1 MRAFLTTLA
10 TCSAAMSAVAIM
22 LMLLDALALR
32 RRKIPARAMRM
43 AWLVVTVGFILPMR
57 PDLRRLAALLPHA
70 EPAID
75 ALHGQLLDVMPMLA
89 TIPAATV
96 APLPTTPP
104 INVPAAVRTPT
115 APHWQ
120 PDWVLIVTLVY
131 IAGATLVLGF
141 ELWRHWRFRR
151 TVLRWSH
158 PADAA
163 LNALSNARI
172 VVSRAVQAPLLM
184 GVRQPVIVLPERA
197 MPLGDLHA
205 MIAHEECH
213 RANHDVLIQYVA
225 LLARALHWFNPLML
239 LIASELTLKC
249 EQLCDEMTLTNCAI
263 TRRTYVGTIL
273 AAAATRRAPLT
284 TGFAGGKHIMKRRL
298 TALYS
303 RSVPRARALILA
315 LALALTVFAP
325 SLMALAAQ
333 ADPTASADAPTAT
346 DSQPQPTSAVLSD
359 GPTASADAP
368 TIADSQPQQT
378 SAMLNDG
385 LTASD
390 MLQNVLTIT
399 LAACEGDYETNALQ
413 LLAAGSG
420 VDALVNALNMYDRLE
435 ALYLG
440 EGFSF
445 DQLTEQYPELANRA
459 MYDLVTGA
467 SEPKLAERA
476 QLMLAAGELLPEVY
490 VRLGIDGYDES
501 DATASELLD
510 DALAIMWAYFGGD
523 DITSAMLILSAGDGV
538 DALLNAL
545 DMYNSMETVYI
556 DEGLSFEELAEQHTE
571 LANQAMYDLVIS
583 APEPKL
589 AVRAQLMF
597 ASGEL
602 FPEIYAQ
609 LAQGKYDARSALCA
623 CLAYNL
629 AQYSGRISQM
639 LSSPDAAMRVEADTA
654 LTEWW
659 AATGRGDL
667 FGISAPE
674 PDTEATATET
684 PVAVE
689 RTLSG
694 GDSPAEVLSDMMTI
708 TLTRPGIDALTA
720 ANMILAVGDGVGE
733 AMNALDTYDL
743 LETAYRDEGL
753 TFDEITDKYL
763 SEYVSIGNE
772 AMFAL
777 MASAP
782 KTDIST
788 QAKLMF
794 SSGELFPEIYAQLKL
809 GQYDAPSLL
818 SACIA
823 YNVAA
828 YKGRVTNV
836 CIVDAAE
843 RAKAMNALVEWSAAI
858 STDDNN
864 MLLNIFGPMNA
875 ERAEIEAQLE
885 AEQRDDIQLL
895 PIYGTDEQA

>member
-57 PDLRRLAALLPHA
+57 PDLRRLAALMPHA

-89 TIPAATV
+89 AIPAATV

-104 INVPAAVRTPT
+104 INVPATVMTPT

-158 PADAA
+158 PADAT

-303 RSVPRARALILA
+303 RSVPRAGALILA

-333 ADPTASADAPTAT
+333 ADPTASADAPTVA
-346 DSQPQPTSAVLSD
+346 DSQPQPTSAV
-359 GPTASADAP
+359 
-368 TIADSQPQQT
+368 
-378 SAMLNDG
+378 LNDG

-420 VDALVNALNMYDRLE
+420 VDALVDALNMYDRLE
-435 ALYLG
+435 ALYLS
-440 EGFSF
+440 EGLSF

-510 DALAIMWAYFGGD
+510 DALAIMRAYFGGD
-523 DITSAMLILSAGDGV
+523 DMTGAMLILSAGDGV

-545 DMYNSMETVYI
+545 DMYNSLETVYI

-583 APEPKL
+583 APEPGL

-609 LAQGKYDARSALCA
+609 LAQGEYDARSALCA

-694 GDSPAEVLSDMMTI
+694 GDSPAEVLNDMLTI

-733 AMNALDTYDL
+733 AMNALDTYGL

-782 KTDIST
+782 KTDIPT
-788 QAKLMF
+788 HAKLMF
-794 SSGELFPEIYAQLKL
+794 ASGELFPEIYAQLKL

-828 YKGRVTNV
+828 YKGRVANV

-864 MLLNIFGPMNA
+864 MLLNIFGPMDA

>member
-57 PDLRRLAALLPHA
+57 PDLRRLAVLLPHA

-104 INVPAAVRTPT
+104 INVPAAVMTPT

-172 VVSRAVQAPLLM
+172 VISRAVQAPLLM

-303 RSVPRARALILA
+303 RSVPRAGALILA

-333 ADPTASADAPTAT
+333 ADPTASADAPTVA
-346 DSQPQPTSAVLSD
+346 DSQPQPTSAVLND

-368 TIADSQPQQT
+368 AVADSQPQPT
-378 SAMLNDG
+378 SAVLNDG

-399 LAACEGDYETNALQ
+399 LAASEGDYETNALQ

-420 VDALVNALNMYDRLE
+420 VDALVDALNMYDRLE
-435 ALYLG
+435 ALYL
-440 EGFSF
+440 
-445 DQLTEQYPELANRA
+445 
-459 MYDLVTGA
+459 
-467 SEPKLAERA
+467 SE
-476 QLMLAAGELLPEVY
+476 
-490 VRLGIDGYDES
+490 
-501 DATASELLD
+501 
-510 DALAIMWAYFGGD
+510 
-523 DITSAMLILSAGDGV
+523 
-538 DALLNAL
+538 
-545 DMYNSMETVYI
+545 
-556 DEGLSFEELAEQHTE
+556 
-571 LANQAMYDLVIS
+571 
-583 APEPKL
+583 
-589 AVRAQLMF
+589 
-597 ASGEL
+597 
-602 FPEIYAQ
+602 
-609 LAQGKYDARSALCA
+609 
-623 CLAYNL
+623 
-629 AQYSGRISQM
+629 
-639 LSSPDAAMRVEADTA
+639 
-654 LTEWW
+654 
-659 AATGRGDL
+659 
-667 FGISAPE
+667 
-674 PDTEATATET
+674 
-684 PVAVE
+684 
-689 RTLSG
+689 
-694 GDSPAEVLSDMMTI
+694 
-708 TLTRPGIDALTA
+708 
-720 ANMILAVGDGVGE
+720 
-733 AMNALDTYDL
+733 
-743 LETAYRDEGL
+743 
-753 TFDEITDKYL
+753 
-763 SEYVSIGNE
+763 
-772 AMFAL
+772 
-777 MASAP
+777 
-782 KTDIST
+782 
-788 QAKLMF
+788 
-794 SSGELFPEIYAQLKL
+794 
-809 GQYDAPSLL
+809 
-818 SACIA
+818 
-823 YNVAA
+823 
-828 YKGRVTNV
+828 
-836 CIVDAAE
+836 
-843 RAKAMNALVEWSAAI
+843 
-858 STDDNN
+858 
-864 MLLNIFGPMNA
+864 
-875 ERAEIEAQLE
+875 
-885 AEQRDDIQLL
+885 
-895 PIYGTDEQA
+895 

>member
-57 PDLRRLAALLPHA
+57 PDLRGLAALLPHA

-89 TIPAATV
+89 AIPAATV

-104 INVPAAVRTPT
+104 INVPATVMTPT

-158 PADAA
+158 PADAT

-172 VVSRAVQAPLLM
+172 VISRAVQAPLLM

-303 RSVPRARALILA
+303 RSVPRAGALILA

-333 ADPTASADAPTAT
+333 ADPTASADAPTVA
-346 DSQPQPTSAVLSD
+346 DSQPQPTSAV
-359 GPTASADAP
+359 
-368 TIADSQPQQT
+368 
-378 SAMLNDG
+378 LNDG

-420 VDALVNALNMYDRLE
+420 VDALVDALNMYDRLE
-435 ALYLG
+435 ALYLS
-440 EGFSF
+440 EGLSF
-445 DQLTEQYPELANRA
+445 DQLTERYPELANRA

-476 QLMLAAGELLPEVY
+476 QLMLAAGELIPEVY

-510 DALAIMWAYFGGD
+510 DALAIMRAYFGGD
-523 DITSAMLILSAGDGV
+523 DMTGAMLILSAGDGV

-545 DMYNSMETVYI
+545 DMYNSLETVYI
-556 DEGLSFEELAEQHTE
+556 DEGLSFEELAEQYTE

-583 APEPKL
+583 APEPGL

-609 LAQGKYDARSALCA
+609 LAQGEYDARSALCA

-694 GDSPAEVLSDMMTI
+694 GDSPAEVLNDMMTI

-733 AMNALDTYDL
+733 AMNALDTYGM

-763 SEYVSIGNE
+763 SEHVSIGNE

-782 KTDIST
+782 KTDIPT
-788 QAKLMF
+788 HAKLMF
-794 SSGELFPEIYAQLKL
+794 ASGELFPEIYAQLKQ

-818 SACIA
+818 CACIA

-864 MLLNIFGPMNA
+864 MLLNIFGPMDA

>member
-43 AWLVVTVGFILPMR
+43 AWLVVMVGFILPMR
-57 PDLRRLAALLPHA
+57 PDLRGLAALLPHA

-89 TIPAATV
+89 AIPAATV

-104 INVPAAVRTPT
+104 INVPATVMTPT

-172 VVSRAVQAPLLM
+172 VISRAVQAPLLM

-303 RSVPRARALILA
+303 RSVPRAGALILA

-333 ADPTASADAPTAT
+333 ADPTASADAPTVT
-346 DSQPQPTSAVLSD
+346 DSQPQPTSAVLND
-359 GPTASADAP
+359 DPTASADAP
-368 TIADSQPQQT
+368 TVADSQPQPT
-378 SAMLNDG
+378 SAVLNDG

-420 VDALVNALNMYDRLE
+420 VDALVDALNMYDRLE
-435 ALYLG
+435 ALYLS
-440 EGFSF
+440 EGLSF

-510 DALAIMWAYFGGD
+510 DALAIMRAYFGGD
-523 DITSAMLILSAGDGV
+523 DMTGAMLILSAGDGV

-545 DMYNSMETVYI
+545 DMYNSLETVYI

-583 APEPKL
+583 APEPGL

-667 FGISAPE
+667 FGISAPK

-694 GDSPAEVLSDMMTI
+694 GDSPAEVLSDMLTI

-733 AMNALDTYDL
+733 AMNALDTYGL

-782 KTDIST
+782 KTDIPT
-788 QAKLMF
+788 HAKLMF
-794 SSGELFPEIYAQLKL
+794 ASGELFPEIYAQLKL

-818 SACIA
+818 CACIA

-864 MLLNIFGPMNA
+864 MLLNMFGPMDA

>member
-1 MRAFLTTLA
+1 M
-10 TCSAAMSAVAIM
+10 
-22 LMLLDALALR
+22 
-32 RRKIPARAMRM
+32 
-43 AWLVVTVGFILPMR
+43 
-57 PDLRRLAALLPHA
+57 
-70 EPAID
+70 
-75 ALHGQLLDVMPMLA
+75 
-89 TIPAATV
+89 
-96 APLPTTPP
+96 
-104 INVPAAVRTPT
+104 
-115 APHWQ
+115 
-120 PDWVLIVTLVY
+120 
-131 IAGATLVLGF
+131 
-141 ELWRHWRFRR
+141 
-151 TVLRWSH
+151 
-158 PADAA
+158 
-163 LNALSNARI
+163 
-172 VVSRAVQAPLLM
+172 
-184 GVRQPVIVLPERA
+184 
-197 MPLGDLHA
+197 
-205 MIAHEECH
+205 
-213 RANHDVLIQYVA
+213 
-225 LLARALHWFNPLML
+225 
-239 LIASELTLKC
+239 
-249 EQLCDEMTLTNCAI
+249 
-263 TRRTYVGTIL
+263 
-273 AAAATRRAPLT
+273 
-284 TGFAGGKHIMKRRL
+284 
-298 TALYS
+298 
-303 RSVPRARALILA
+303 
-315 LALALTVFAP
+315 
-325 SLMALAAQ
+325 
-333 ADPTASADAPTAT
+333 
-346 DSQPQPTSAVLSD
+346 
-359 GPTASADAP
+359 
-368 TIADSQPQQT
+368 
-378 SAMLNDG
+378 
-385 LTASD
+385 
-390 MLQNVLTIT
+390 
-399 LAACEGDYETNALQ
+399 
-413 LLAAGSG
+413 
-420 VDALVNALNMYDRLE
+420 
-435 ALYLG
+435 
-440 EGFSF
+440 
-445 DQLTEQYPELANRA
+445 ANRA

-510 DALAIMWAYFGGD
+510 DALAIMRAYFGGD
-523 DITSAMLILSAGDGV
+523 DMTGAMLILSAGDGV

-545 DMYNSMETVYI
+545 DMYNSLETVYI

-583 APEPKL
+583 APEPGL

-609 LAQGKYDARSALCA
+609 LAQGEYDARSALCA

-733 AMNALDTYDL
+733 AMNALDTYGL

-777 MASAP
+777 RASAP
-782 KTDIST
+782 KTDIPT
-788 QAKLMF
+788 HAKLMF
-794 SSGELFPEIYAQLKL
+794 ASGELFPEIYAQLKL

-864 MLLNIFGPMNA
+864 MLLNIFGPMDA

>member
-57 PDLRRLAALLPHA
+57 PDLRGLAALLPHA

-89 TIPAATV
+89 AIPAATV

-104 INVPAAVRTPT
+104 INVPAAVMTPT

-158 PADAA
+158 PADAT

-172 VVSRAVQAPLLM
+172 VISRAVQAPLLM

-303 RSVPRARALILA
+303 RSVPRAGALILA

-333 ADPTASADAPTAT
+333 ADPTASADAPAVA
-346 DSQPQPTSAVLSD
+346 DSQPQPTSAV
-359 GPTASADAP
+359 
-368 TIADSQPQQT
+368 
-378 SAMLNDG
+378 LNDG

-420 VDALVNALNMYDRLE
+420 VDALVDALNMYDRLE
-435 ALYLG
+435 ALYLS
-440 EGFSF
+440 EGLSF

-459 MYDLVTGA
+459 MYDLVAGA

-510 DALAIMWAYFGGD
+510 DALAIMRAYFGGD
-523 DITSAMLILSAGDGV
+523 DMTGAMLILSAGDGV

-545 DMYNSMETVYI
+545 DMYNSLETVYI
-556 DEGLSFEELAEQHTE
+556 DEGLSFEELAEQYTE

-583 APEPKL
+583 APEPGL

-609 LAQGKYDARSALCA
+609 LAQGEYDARSALCA

-694 GDSPAEVLSDMMTI
+694 GDSPAEVLNDMMTI

-733 AMNALDTYDL
+733 AMNALDTYGM

-763 SEYVSIGNE
+763 SEHVSIGNE

-782 KTDIST
+782 KTDIPT
-788 QAKLMF
+788 HAKLMF
-794 SSGELFPEIYAQLKL
+794 ASGELFPEIYAQLKQ
-809 GQYDAPSLL
+809 GQYDAPRLL
-818 SACIA
+818 CACIA

-864 MLLNIFGPMNA
+864 MLLNIFGPMDA

>member
-57 PDLRRLAALLPHA
+57 PDLRGLAALLPHA

-89 TIPAATV
+89 AIPAATV

-104 INVPAAVRTPT
+104 ISVPATVMTPT

-158 PADAA
+158 PADAT

-172 VVSRAVQAPLLM
+172 VISRAVQAPLLM

-197 MPLGDLHA
+197 MPLGDLRA

-303 RSVPRARALILA
+303 RSVPRAGALILA

-333 ADPTASADAPTAT
+333 ADPTASADTPTVT
-346 DSQPQPTSAVLSD
+346 DSQPQPTSAV
-359 GPTASADAP
+359 
-368 TIADSQPQQT
+368 
-378 SAMLNDG
+378 LNDG

-420 VDALVNALNMYDRLE
+420 VDALVDALNMYDRLE
-435 ALYLG
+435 ALYLS
-440 EGFSF
+440 EGLSF

-467 SEPKLAERA
+467 SAPKLAERA

-510 DALAIMWAYFGGD
+510 DALAIMRAYFGGD
-523 DITSAMLILSAGDGV
+523 DMTGAMLILSAGDGV

-545 DMYNSMETVYI
+545 DMYNSLETVYI

-583 APEPKL
+583 APEPGL

-609 LAQGKYDARSALCA
+609 LAQGEYDARSALCA

-733 AMNALDTYDL
+733 AMNALDTYGM

-794 SSGELFPEIYAQLKL
+794 ASGELFPEIYAQLKL

-828 YKGRVTNV
+828 YKGRVANV

-864 MLLNIFGPMNA
+864 MLLNIFGPMDA

>member
-57 PDLRRLAALLPHA
+57 PDLRGLAALLPHA

-89 TIPAATV
+89 AIPAATV

-104 INVPAAVRTPT
+104 INVPATVMTPT

-197 MPLGDLHA
+197 MPLGDLRT

-303 RSVPRARALILA
+303 RSVPRAGALILA

-333 ADPTASADAPTAT
+333 ADPTASADTPTVT
-346 DSQPQPTSAVLSD
+346 DSQPQPTSAV
-359 GPTASADAP
+359 
-368 TIADSQPQQT
+368 
-378 SAMLNDG
+378 LNDG

-420 VDALVNALNMYDRLE
+420 VDALVDALNMYDRLE
-435 ALYLG
+435 ALYLS
-440 EGFSF
+440 EGLSF

-510 DALAIMWAYFGGD
+510 DALAIMRAYFGGD
-523 DITSAMLILSAGDGV
+523 DMTGAMLILSAGDGV

-545 DMYNSMETVYI
+545 DMYNSLETVYI

-583 APEPKL
+583 APEPGL

-609 LAQGKYDARSALCA
+609 LAQGEYDARSALCA

-733 AMNALDTYDL
+733 AMNALDTYGM

-794 SSGELFPEIYAQLKL
+794 ASGELFPEIYAQLKL

-828 YKGRVTNV
+828 YKGRVANV

-864 MLLNIFGPMNA
+864 MLLNIFGPMDA